1 MATKKKASPKSR
13 AAKKPAPKA
22 KAVKAKAVKAE
33 AVKAKSAKRPARKA
47 PARPKH
53 RPEGY
58 GTVTPFLSARGA
70 AELLD
75 FLTQALG
82 AEHVMSMP
90 GPGGIVMHAEVDLGG
105 SRLMI
110 SETMEGEPSP
120 GAFYL
125 YVPDADALHQRA
137 LEAGATEVSP
147 VTEQFWGDRVGVVRD
162 QFGNLWSV
170 ATHVEDVPPEEMERR
185 AAAAM
190 NR

>member
-1 MATKKKASPKSR
+1 MAIKKKGTSKSR
-13 AAKKPAPKA
+13 RAKKTASTA
-22 KAVKAKAVKAE
+22 RVAN
-33 AVKAKSAKRPARKA
+33 ARKRSGGITRKS
-47 PARPKH
+47 PSRPKH
-53 RPEGY
+53 MPQGY

-75 FLTQALG
+75 FLIEALG
-82 AEHVMSMP
+82 AEKVMSMP
-90 GPGGIVMHAEVDLGG
+90 GHGDTIMHAEVNIGG

-110 SETMEGEPSP
+110 SEAVQGEPTP

-137 LEAGATEVSP
+137 LEAGATLLRPMTDE
-147 VTEQFWGDRVGVVRD
+147 FWGDRVGMVRD
-162 QFGNLWSV
+162 RFGNVWSI
-170 ATHVEDVPPEEMERR
+170 ATHVEDVSPEELGQR